1 VPRYPFPRRLRLL
14 SPEDFRR
21 VFQQA
26 RRATSPGLVVLARRN
41 DLGHPRLGLAVSRKS
56 LPLAV
61 QRNRVKRMAREV
73 LRHRQHD
80 LGGVDFIILTRRG
93 LKLKDWRRQ
102 DRERLRQT
110 LDTHLTALASQCE

>member
-1 VPRYPFPRRLRLL
+1 
-14 SPEDFRR
+14 
-21 VFQQA
+21 
-26 RRATSPGLVVLARRN
+26 LARTN
-41 DLGHPRLGLAVSRKS
+41 DLGHPRLGLAMSRKS

-61 QRNRVKRMAREV
+61 HRNRIKRMAREV

-80 LGGVDFIILTRRG
+80 LGGVDFIILTRLG